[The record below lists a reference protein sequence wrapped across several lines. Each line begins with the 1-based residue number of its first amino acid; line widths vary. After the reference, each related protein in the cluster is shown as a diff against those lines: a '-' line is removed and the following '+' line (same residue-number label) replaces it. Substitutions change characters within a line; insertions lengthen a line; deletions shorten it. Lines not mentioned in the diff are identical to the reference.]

1 MRAMVRVYGRGP
13 EVPWTGPQAASG
25 WSGSCRHRPVRWER
39 KPVRANPAA
48 SGRWAPIGSMETC
61 PAHCHSGHG
70 PCDDGIGIPGRRR
83 GRRESRIVEHS
94 RQSAWYPTASAIPRL
109 ATDRDGPPAHP
120 VFLHYRHRV
129 LPGRTAHRRRRSQRP
144 RAEGQSLRSPDRPV
158 GQAADSAGST
168 ARPGPVRRVLARP
181 DEAGLGRSIPRGRPP
196 RTGRLPLRVARPR
209 PTGTPTT
216 PPGIVPWI
224 F

>member
-1 MRAMVRVYGRGP
+1 MRADSRTGLSRLIPPTTTVRR
-13 EVPWTGPQAASG
+13 PQRHHGDSHDTAATRFRLVESD
-25 WSGSCRHRPVRWER
+25 WHRPVRWER
-39 KPVRANPAA
+39 EPVRANPAA

-61 PAHCHSGHG
+61 PAHCHGGHG
-70 PCDDGIGIPGRRR
+70 PCDDGFGLPGRRR
-83 GRRESRIVEHS
+83 GQRESRIVEHS

-120 VFLHYRHRV
+120 EFLHHRHRV

-168 ARPGPVRRVLARP
+168 ARLGPVRRVLARP
-181 DEAGLGRSIPRGRPP
+181 DEAWRAFCQAILGSAEFRRLLAE
-196 RTGRLPLRVARPR
+196 TGVR
-209 PTGTPTT
+209 
-216 PPGIVPWI
+216 
-224 F
+224 